1 MVPLRKQVAELRL
14 FQTAR
19 LGNQQRVGGEPARRC
34 QRSRGAWQQAGLIG
48 RIQKHQTTGGAR
60 RGAECIGRNHTRLGA
75 GAGREI
81 ETQRLQGRAIPLH
94 EGGMGRPAGKGFQA
108 ERSGSGKRIQ
118 NGDAVEPTAPG
129 RMEEDVEQCLPEPF
143 GGRPGRGSHGGA
155 QPFAAPTAA
164 DNPQRAATRRAWSGE
179 AGLGVSG
186 SCSRMILPRISYT

>member
-129 RMEEDVEQCLPEPF
+129 MSNNACRSRSAVGLVVGPTGARNRLPRQLPPTILSVRPR
-143 GGRPGRGSHGGA
+143 GVHGPGRPAWGCPEA
-155 QPFAAPTAA
+155 V
-164 DNPQRAATRRAWSGE
+164 RAGFCR
-179 AGLGVSG
+179 
-186 SCSRMILPRISYT
+186 